1 MEPTSPSL
9 KGKTALVTGSAAGIG
24 YAMAQ
29 GLAKAG
35 CNLVLH
41 GIEDADSVR
50 PAQAALER
58 EHGVSAAY
66 IKADLADPKAIE
78 GMFARIAKEHGRV
91 DVLVNNA
98 VTRHFSAIESFPTDA
113 WDNALA
119 VNISAAFHTI
129 RLSLPGMRERGWGRI
144 FNMSSV
150 YGSRAVP
157 NRIDYVTTKTA
168 LLGMTRVVALETINS
183 GITCNAICPGSVL
196 TPSIDTRVQ
205 ALMEEKGLDRDDA
218 TRLFL
223 AGKQP
228 ILRFV
233 EASHVADL
241 MVFLCGPA
249 GRDITG
255 AMLPVEGGWLA
266 S

>member
-1 MEPTSPSL
+1 MDSSPGL
-9 KGKTALVTGSAAGIG
+9 KGKTALITGSASGIG

-29 GLAKAG
+29 GLARAG
-35 CNLVLH
+35 CHIVLH

-58 EHGVSAAY
+58 EFGVNAGY
-66 IKADLADPKAIE
+66 VRADLADRDAIAGLLE
-78 GMFARIAKEHGRV
+78 AVRRGHGAP

-98 VTRHFSAIESFPTDA
+98 VTRHFSSIDAFPLA
-113 WDNALA
+113 EWDRALA
-119 VNISAAFHTI
+119 VNVTAPFHLI
-129 RLSLPGMRERGWGRI
+129 QACLPAMRERGWGRI
-144 FNMSSV
+144 FNMTSV
-150 YGSRAVP
+150 YGLRAVP
-157 NRIDYVTTKTA
+157 NRIEYVTAKSA
-168 LLGMTRVVALETINS
+168 LMGMTRSVAIETINQ

-196 TPSIDTRVQ
+196 TPNIDSRVQ
-205 ALMEEKGLDRDDA
+205 ALMQEKGLGRADA
-218 TRLFL
+218 ERQFL

-228 ILRFV
+228 IQRFV

-241 MVFLCGPA
+241 LVFLCGPA